1 MVCFVPCKQY
11 STHTFCI
18 KLAGSLLETR
28 KNVDKVVNGLYIYKN
43 NFARGVIMKKQTVIV
58 LQGKGEMGKS
68 TTLRKLIEILEKGN
82 AEKIGKP
89 EKERRKDDTWAVFDY
104 NDRII
109 GITTSGDNED
119 ELKPVIEYELP
130 ENCDI
135 IVCAARTK
143 GSSVDYINNH
153 FKKDLIIWLG
163 RFSATS
169 DNKDFNMDELQKS
182 TNEWQ
187 AEKIKDI
194 IDNL

>member
-1 MVCFVPCKQY
+1 
-11 STHTFCI
+11 
-18 KLAGSLLETR
+18 
-28 KNVDKVVNGLYIYKN
+28 
-43 NFARGVIMKKQTVIV
+43 MKKQTVIV

-68 TTLRKLIEILEKGN
+68 TTLYYLIQALKNKKTYDDFDRYDKCDVIYYKDK
-82 AEKIGKP
+82 KIG
-89 EKERRKDDTWAVFDY
+89 V
-104 NDRII
+104 
-109 GITTSGDNED
+109 TTSGDNKD
-119 ELKPVIEYELP
+119 KLKRAIENNLP

-143 GSSVDYINNH
+143 GSSVDYIKDH

-169 DNKDFNMDELQKS
+169 DNKDFDMDELQKS